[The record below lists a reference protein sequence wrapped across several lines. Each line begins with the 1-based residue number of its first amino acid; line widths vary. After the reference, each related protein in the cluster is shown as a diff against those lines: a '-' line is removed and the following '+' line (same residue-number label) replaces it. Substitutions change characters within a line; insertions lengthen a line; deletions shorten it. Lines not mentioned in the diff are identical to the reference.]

1 MIQGLET
8 TWFGE
13 ILLTMALSAAPV
25 VELRG
30 GIPYGAYLG
39 LPVWGAFLAA
49 VAGNMLPI
57 PVILIFLDKVFA
69 WMRGYKKLGVVVQRL
84 EARAH
89 LHGRKVV
96 KYRQLGLFILVAI
109 PLPGTG
115 AWTGA
120 LVASVLGMPPREA
133 ILPIF
138 LGVLGAGVLVSL
150 ATMGVIQLI

>member
-1 MIQGLET
+1 MFQGLAA
-8 TWFGE
+8 TWFGK

-30 GIPYGAYLG
+30 GIPYGVLLG

-49 VAGNMLPI
+49 VAGNLLPI
-57 PVILIFLDKVFA
+57 PVILLFLDKVFA
-69 WMRGYKKLGVVVQRL
+69 WMRGYNKLGALVRRL
-84 EARAH
+84 EAKAH

-96 KYRQLGLFILVAI
+96 KYRSLGLFLLVAI

-133 ILPIF
+133 ILPIA

-150 ATMGVIQLI
+150 ATMGVIHLT